1 MKLPLPAD
9 FFAPVRLSAQE
20 TRQLKLVEAQ
30 LLERYLRSYEEFSG
44 AAHQDAVDRY
54 QLRRQKRGD
63 LVETSSGKW
72 SFVRQQGGLKV
83 YRKHAQQHQR
93 QYHFQHYQP
102 RHHQTNAN
110 DKSNR
115 QTDARH
121 RHADHS
127 HLAGVLVVGT
137 VDGTVEELMYGSM
150 WGSTSERAARSF
162 FTRDGVVDAAVL
174 HTIERPSPI
183 DPWRSLAVKWSLK
196 RAPPLGASLLVKD
209 RDFCYLAVSASVARV

>member
-1 MKLPLPAD
+1 MKLPLPSD
-9 FFAPVRLSAQE
+9 FFAPVQLSAQE
-20 TRQLKLVEAQ
+20 GRQLRLVEAQ

-54 QLRRQKRGD
+54 QLRRRRRGD

-72 SFVRQQGGLKV
+72 AFARQQGGLKV
-83 YRKHAQQHQR
+83 FRKHAQRHDR
-93 QYHFQHYQP
+93 QYSFQHYQP
-102 RHHQTNAN
+102 RAHDRQTNA
-110 DKSNR
+110 DGKAGR
-115 QTDARH
+115 PADARH

-127 HLAGVLVVGT
+127 HLAGVLVTGT

-150 WGSTSERAARSF
+150 WGSAGERAARSF

-183 DPWRSLAVKWSLK
+183 DPWRSLAVKWALK
-196 RAPPLGASLLVKD
+196 RAPPLGAALLVKD
-209 RDFCYLAVSASVARV
+209 RDFCYLAVR